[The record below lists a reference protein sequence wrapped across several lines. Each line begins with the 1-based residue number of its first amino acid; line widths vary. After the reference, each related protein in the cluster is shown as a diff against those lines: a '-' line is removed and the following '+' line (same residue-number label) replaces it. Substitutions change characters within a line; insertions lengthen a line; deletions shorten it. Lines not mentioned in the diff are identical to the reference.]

1 MEGSLIADVTAQ
13 LATVQADVVTVGG
26 AIVVMAA
33 VVFGFRWLK
42 AQFF

>member
-1 MEGSLIADVTAQ
+1 MTTITDSLTA
-13 LATVQADVVTVGG
+13 VQADIVTVGG

-33 VVFGFRWLK
+33 VVFGFRWIK